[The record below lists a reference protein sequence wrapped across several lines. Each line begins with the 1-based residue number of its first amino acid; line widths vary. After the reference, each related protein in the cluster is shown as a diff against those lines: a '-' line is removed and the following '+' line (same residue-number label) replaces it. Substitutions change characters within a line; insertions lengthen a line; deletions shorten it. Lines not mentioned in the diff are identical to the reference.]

1 MKAGKQIHS
10 LRGFRDIVP
19 QEQKYWQYVYRTFD
33 AIARA
38 YSFQKIDLP
47 LLEETSLFK
56 RAVGDDTDI
65 VEKEMFDF
73 IDKGE
78 DSVTL
83 RPEGTAG
90 AVRAYI
96 EHGMLNQPQPVKL
109 YYEGPMFRYERPQAG
124 RFRQFYQVGIESF
137 GAGAPVVDAEIILVA
152 YSLCKSLGLSTTVQ
166 VNSLGSPESR
176 ELYKKALLEYYKP
189 KKNMLCE
196 SCKKRLVKNPMRI
209 LDCKEK
215 GCQEYKEDAPQLV
228 DHLIEED
235 KTHFV
240 KVLEH
245 LDEAEVPYV
254 LNPFVVRGFDYY
266 TRTIFEIWPQTDSE
280 KVAEG
285 IDGEGKEKVEEKEKQ
300 DPAQSALGG
309 GGRYDLLVE
318 YLGGNP
324 TPASGMAMGVDRLV
338 ALMKQQK
345 VDVPD
350 NDVCEVFLAQLGE
363 EAKKRSLKLFEM
375 LRQGGV
381 RVKSNFSKDGLK
393 QQLEMANK
401 YAVQYTMI
409 LGQKEIMDG
418 TLLIRDMESGIQEV
432 VDFNKAVSE
441 IRKRLEKSQNIVIA
455 GAQEVAALVD
465 ASGESESAAGSAR
478 AEAVSPETPVK
489 RGRKRSSRAEDT
501 LDLED
506 EAMQDDADERG
517 VKAPFDMDDDSAQDS
532 DFTTFG
538 EGEDTEKEQDDETV
552 PYE

>member
-1 MKAGKQIHS
+1 MKQAHS

-19 QEQKYWQYVYRTFD
+19 QEQKYWQFVYTTFES
-33 AIARA
+33 IARA

-73 IDKGE
+73 IDKGG
-78 DSVTL
+78 DNVAL

-109 YYEGPMFRYERPQAG
+109 YYVGPMFRYERPQAG
-124 RFRQFYQVGIESF
+124 RFRQFYQVGIEAF
-137 GAGAPVVDAEIILVA
+137 GSPAPVVDAEIIMISYA
-152 YSLCKSLGLSTTVQ
+152 LCKALGLSTTVQ
-166 VNSLGSPESR
+166 INSLGSLDSR
-176 ELYKKALLEYYKP
+176 ENYKKVLVDYYKP
-189 KKNMLCE
+189 KKNLLCDT
-196 SCKKRLVKNPMRI
+196 CKKRLVKNPMRL
-209 LDCKEK
+209 LDCKEVT
-215 GCQEYKEDAPQLV
+215 CQEFKEDAPQLV
-228 DHLIEED
+228 DHLSNDD

-266 TRTIFEIWPQTDSE
+266 TRTIFELWSKSD
-280 KVAEG
+280 VVEG
-285 IDGEGKEKVEEKEKQ
+285 EEKKEE
-300 DPAQSALGG
+300 AESSTSAVGG

-345 VDVPD
+345 VEIPD
-350 NDVCEVFLAQLGE
+350 DDVCDVFLAQLGE
-363 EAKKRSLKLFEM
+363 EAKKRALKLFEM
-375 LRQGGV
+375 LRLGDIRV
-381 RVKSNFSKDGLK
+381 RANFSKDGLK
-393 QQLEMANK
+393 QQLEMADK
-401 YAVQYTMI
+401 YGVKFTLI

-432 VDFNKAVSE
+432 VDFNKSVSE
-441 IRKRLEKSQNIVIA
+441 IKKRLEKSKNIVVVNGEA
-455 GAQEVAALVD
+455 PEPGSEVVTHLP
-465 ASGESESAAGSAR
+465 ASHGGR
-478 AEAVSPETPVK
+478 
-489 RGRKRSSRAEDT
+489 RGRKRAEEEADEPDNVERLNNPSMDDTQESDFVT
-501 LDLED
+501 LD
-506 EAMQDDADERG
+506 A
-517 VKAPFDMDDDSAQDS
+517 S
-532 DFTTFG
+532 
-538 EGEDTEKEQDDETV
+538 EKEEDNEVQ